1 MLLSRATNIYV
12 NSKRKWHPRRISI
25 SKDIIY
31 LSHPQTTKIV
41 DAIPL
46 FELEEIFFMHDDSKD
61 SATNVDETPKNHS
74 ADTRDGSFKDKLS
87 DAKSKKT
94 GNTNK
99 LKFSFSFQ
107 LRTTLEGYN
116 SGRQYII
123 QAGSDEESQALV
135 TNIRR
140 LAKVS
145 RENYLAKS
153 KFLKAQVPPLCCTHP
168 LCSIPGLSVR
178 GQTMIG
184 RRPSIPFKIVG
195 QTLASY

>member
-1 MLLSRATNIYV
+1 
-12 NSKRKWHPRRISI
+12 
-25 SKDIIY
+25 
-31 LSHPQTTKIV
+31 
-41 DAIPL
+41 
-46 FELEEIFFMHDDSKD
+46 MHDDSKD
-61 SATNVDETPKNHS
+61 STTNVDETPRNHT

-135 TNIRR
+135 TKIRR

-145 RENYLAKS
+145 TENYLAKS
-153 KFLKAQVPPLCCTHP
+153 KFLKAQVLLFAPHTPLAPHP
-168 LCSIPGLSVR
+168 GSPCEAKLWSVVVR
-178 GQTMIG
+178 QYH
-184 RRPSIPFKIVG
+184 S
-195 QTLASY
+195 SS

>member
-1 MLLSRATNIYV
+1 
-12 NSKRKWHPRRISI
+12 
-25 SKDIIY
+25 
-31 LSHPQTTKIV
+31 
-41 DAIPL
+41 
-46 FELEEIFFMHDDSKD
+46 MHDDSKD
-61 SATNVDETPKNHS
+61 SASNVDDAPRKNT
-74 ADTRDGSFKDKLS
+74 ADTRDGLFNDKLS

-153 KFLKAQVPPLCCTHP
+153 KFLKAQVPPLCSSHP
-168 LCSIPGLSVR
+168 FCFTPGLSRVW
-178 GQTMIG
+178 T
-184 RRPSIPFKIVG
+184 K
-195 QTLASY
+195 L